1 MKKDILKVLS
11 LGLMALG
18 AICTFGH
25 EMLAESQQKEEI
37 REMVKEEVEKNIWR
51 PHTEEEQ

>member
-37 REMVKEEVEKNIWR
+37 REMVKEEVEKR
-51 PHTEEEQ
+51 YLETPTEEQ

>member
-11 LGLMALG
+11 LGLMSLG

-25 EMLAESQQKEEI
+25 EMLAKSQQKEEI
-37 REMVKEEVEKNIWR
+37 REMVKEEVEKR
-51 PHTEEEQ
+51 YLETPTEEEQ

>member
-18 AICTFGH
+18 AVCTFGH
-25 EMLAESQQKEEI
+25 EMLAEKQQEEEI
-37 REMVKEEVEKNIWR
+37 REMVKEEVEKR
-51 PHTEEEQ
+51 YLETPMGEEQ